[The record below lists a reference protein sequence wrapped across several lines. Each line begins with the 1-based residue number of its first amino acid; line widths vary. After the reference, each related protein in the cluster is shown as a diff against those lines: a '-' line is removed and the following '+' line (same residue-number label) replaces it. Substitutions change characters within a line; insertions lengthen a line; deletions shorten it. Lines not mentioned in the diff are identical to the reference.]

1 MVLQDEF
8 EKAGYKD
15 ILNGSISL
23 DYEICLDD
31 LYDKNMKPEELL
43 GIYISGQRDDLFFL
57 LKGDVEDI
65 NLLCD
70 SWDERIRVFSII
82 NENTKAVKK
91 LKYNIVQLIVVSS
104 DEVDKSIEGNL
115 MFSRK
120 LIIRGDLSDKS
131 HIKIAADEAIEL
143 PFHMIKDDGFTLDEN
158 KVRQLSEL
166 LPSDEE
172 LLLFMKKNW
181 KKVIRKKRN
190 DVYDKSLK
198 LSDFEK
204 VKEWLEQ

>member
-31 LYDKNMKPEELL
+31 LYDKNMRPEELL
-43 GIYISGQRDDLFFL
+43 GIYISRQRDDLFFL

-120 LIIRGDLSDKS
+120 LIIKGDLSDKS